1 MEITSFDWF
10 QGDYAD
16 EQIIKVALLLFYIKV
31 WKVRQYPPAT
41 FTFYSYWLKNHVRSY
56 EYRIDKFLQKK
67 IVIFEIVS
75 LKWEFPQEFQLS
87 EGFYG
92 FCVSVLICHIENLH
106 TICILILA
114 CFWSTYFYKLYFL
127 WRACIR
133 NWVN

>member
-1 MEITSFDWF
+1 MNRLSRL
-10 QGDYAD
+10 Q
-16 EQIIKVALLLFYIKV
+16 
-31 WKVRQYPPAT
+31 
-41 FTFYSYWLKNHVRSY
+41 SYYLIPKSGKYVSIRLQPSHSILTDSKTMIQNHVRSY

-75 LKWEFPQEFQLS
+75 LKWEFLEEFQLS

-92 FCVSVLICHIENLH
+92 FCVSVLICHIENPH

-133 NWVN
+133 NCDK